1 MTQSP
6 GPTMATTL
14 TRQVRTG
21 WYHDAAGGW
30 AYEGVDDHLWE
41 VFCQQ
46 CGDTDGPAENQEPAV
61 RQLRGPYRYKHGGA
75 CREQAFQGVPRSM
88 TSREG

>member
-46 CGDTDGPAENQEPAV
+46 CGDTDGPRRIRNQRFASFAAPTATSTAEHAANKHFKAF
-61 RQLRGPYRYKHGGA
+61 RGA
-75 CREQAFQGVPRSM
+75 
-88 TSREG
+88 